1 MTLKH
6 DVLDIT
12 IWNYDYVKY
21 AMAIYPIVQ
30 DVKNMIDGSKDKV
43 VIVSVKDLIK
53 EIGSE
58 FEDRDFVNIY
68 SYFRYIMYIYGIVVN
83 SAFHVSG
90 DRVFIMRRVTVKDK
104 MIESWK
110 KRSKLIK
117 RLMKTDKWKEMTNSR
132 IEKLNIVGESTD
144 VMAQTR

>member
-21 AMAIYPIVQ
+21 AVAIYPIVQ
-30 DVKNMIDGSKDKV
+30 DVKNMIDVSKDKV
-43 VIVSVKDLIK
+43 VIVSAKDLIK

-58 FEDRDFVNIY
+58 FEDRDFANIY

-83 SAFHVSG
+83 SAFHLSG
-90 DRVFIMRRVTVKDK
+90 DRVFIMRHVTVKDK
-104 MIESWK
+104 IIQSWK
-110 KRSKLIK
+110 KRSRLIK

-132 IEKLNIVGESTD
+132 IEKLDIVGESTD
-144 VMAQTR
+144 VMA